1 MARYFQPVNA
11 INAVNATSVPTFGT
25 SLVEQES
32 HLIVTHLEFDPKGAY
47 SGSTWTLIPATLG
60 HRSSNTWKV
69 FRGYS
74 DTVPG
79 SLGQLVIV

>member
-32 HLIVTHLEFDPKGAY
+32 HLIVTHLEFDPKGQ
-47 SGSTWTLIPATLG
+47 
-60 HRSSNTWKV
+60 
-69 FRGYS
+69 
-74 DTVPG
+74 
-79 SLGQLVIV
+79 QLVAMVRTIINNDAKLCFTISKRLDDDH